1 MPFSIHI
8 SIQFQLVFEKN
19 DQGQIGNRFLKN
31 FFFQPNVPF
40 GFRNGVFTN
49 PQNERTLRKSHHQS
63 MKRNQNQRLNS
74 AKSHSNNNNS
84 SSYHVMDESIGTTE
98 SLIDLA
104 RASFR
109 VSITF

>member
-1 MPFSIHI
+1 MKHI
-8 SIQFQLVFEKN
+8 NIRGTSLIP
-19 DQGQIGNRFLKN
+19 
-31 FFFQPNVPF
+31 FQPNVPF

-49 PQNERTLRKSHHQS
+49 PQNERTLRKNHHQS

-74 AKSHSNNNNS
+74 ANKHSNS

-109 VSITF
+109 VSIYYLPN

>member
-1 MPFSIHI
+1 
-8 SIQFQLVFEKN
+8 
-19 DQGQIGNRFLKN
+19 
-31 FFFQPNVPF
+31 
-40 GFRNGVFTN
+40 
-49 PQNERTLRKSHHQS
+49 